1 MCRELDV
8 VECAGLDRLHRTV
21 LRQLLGPVVVEPLV
35 DLLAPTPLRERLLGG
50 LRAPAQF
57 GVQADHQLHDER
69 RRRGLRCGSGLLADG
84 QRTHVQAA
92 VDELGPDGGE
102 RQAVALHRLD
112 DARFER
118 PPIGVAQEGGERPEP
133 VVGGLQFPLARCRRL
148 ERHGGWRSLGGA
160 VGHGAPFGL
169 RATQPCQ
176 STDVNVIRCLVS
188 TQAWLRMREEFGVP
202 GTESGPVVAWVI
214 DTIIRELRAGNT
226 PP

>member
-1 MCRELDV
+1 MPTVRSATARLAMCAASSASSSAPGSTACTARFF
-8 VECAGLDRLHRTV
+8 ASW
-21 LRQLLGPVVVEPLV
+21 LGPVVVEPLV

-148 ERHGGWRSLGGA
+148 ERHGGWRGLGWCCRSWC
-160 VGHGAPFGL
+160 PL
-169 RATQPCQ
+169 RLATD
-176 STDVNVIRCLVS
+176 ST
-188 TQAWLRMREEFGVP
+188 M
-202 GTESGPVVAWVI
+202 SGDCRQDI
-214 DTIIRELRAGNT
+214 
-226 PP
+226 